1 MVILASEMTFIRK
14 ESFLNVE
21 IQRQI
26 IHDKMPESFQTTLRS
41 ETQQLNVNFADQNR
55 ISNSVKVWKI
65 WKNSEFRRNLEPSL
79 DFKDSEGKT
88 ISFLFVYN
96 LGL

>member
-14 ESFLNVE
+14 ESFLNVK

-26 IHDKMPESFQTTLRS
+26 IHDKNARKFSDNT

-65 WKNSEFRRNLEPSL
+65 WKNSEFNRNLEPSL

>member
-26 IHDKMPESFQTTLRS
+26 IHDKMPESFQTTLR
-41 ETQQLNVNFADQNR
+41 R
-55 ISNSVKVWKI
+55 NSSTSTLPTKT
-65 WKNSEFRRNLEPSL
+65 EFPIR
-79 DFKDSEGKT
+79 
-88 ISFLFVYN
+88 
-96 LGL
+96 